1 MGHSRFEPSSY
12 RTKEELADWKKRDPI
27 VFFRSVLLAEMGAT
41 EAAIAQVEHA
51 VDEAIEEA
59 VRFAEQSPDPAPG
72 DWRRHIFAGED
83 A

>member
-1 MGHSRFEPSSY
+1 
-12 RTKEELADWKKRDPI
+12 
-27 VFFRSVLLAEMGAT
+27 VLLT
-41 EAAIAQVEHA
+41 ETGVSEADIARVHTA

-72 DWRRHIFAGED
+72 DWRRWIFAGED